1 MVRFG
6 SRGSRVR
13 ITPPRALFVLFD
25 VDEFEALDLRR
36 PARGKAGVVDG
47 YGYKHLLPERTGR
60 AGRAFWSRPT
70 KPRNWRVRNILG
82 DWGSRVQI
90 SPLRPIAPINTN
102 TYKAEESGIGRLELG
117 ISQLSGCQNMPA
129 AGSGWNENAAPRG
142 QTGEQLRVTRKGFN
156 WAVRSQ
162 LGSFEGSDCGC
173 G

>member
-36 PARGKAGVVDG
+36 PAEGK
-47 YGYKHLLPERTGR
+47 GR
-60 AGRAFWSRPT
+60 RRRRLWLQTPSSGAH
-70 KPRNWRVRNILG
+70 
-82 DWGSRVQI
+82 GSRRARFLVATNETSQLAGQEHTGGLGVE
-90 SPLRPIAPINTN
+90 SSNLSAPTN
-102 TYKAEESGIGRLELG
+102 CSNKYKYLQSRRSGIGRLELG

-156 WAVRSQ
+156 WAVPQPAWELRGQ
-162 LGSFEGSDCGC
+162 
-173 G
+173 